1 MPVREVFL
9 GNRRFAE
16 MVRRTEGPPL
26 VLEHRCGHRLR
37 RRRRDGLHGLLIPQS
52 PVEGRLLRNADLL
65 GPRGGTR
72 RSSSGMRGDDD
83 GALARGT
90 IPGARCDSLGMRAVQ
105 AQGDPELL
113 AALAGGDLAA
123 MRTLYDRHA
132 PWLAARLTR
141 RCNSPDAVD
150 DVLQDTFVALWQG
163 AERWRGDGEVAA
175 WLWGIAVHR
184 LVSRLRGRREAL
196 VLPLEDVA
204 AARPV
209 EPSAE
214 ELVLLGVEYGD
225 LGTALR
231 RLSPEMRAVVQAT
244 VLDGLSTRQAARLLG
259 IPANTVKTRLHRAKA
274 HLRNELAGGLA

>member
-1 MPVREVFL
+1 
-9 GNRRFAE
+9 
-16 MVRRTEGPPL
+16 
-26 VLEHRCGHRLR
+26 
-37 RRRRDGLHGLLIPQS
+37 
-52 PVEGRLLRNADLL
+52 
-65 GPRGGTR
+65 
-72 RSSSGMRGDDD
+72 
-83 GALARGT
+83 
-90 IPGARCDSLGMRAVQ
+90 MRAVQ

-113 AALAGGDLAA
+113 AALADGDLAA

-141 RCNSPDAVD
+141 RCNDREAVA

-184 LVSRLRGRREAL
+184 LVSRLRGRRDIL
-196 VLPLEDVA
+196 VLPLEEVS

-214 ELVLLGVEYGD
+214 ERVLLGVEYGD
-225 LGTALR
+225 LGSALL

-274 HLRNELAGGLA
+274 RLRQDLAGGFA